1 MGSHHFGCDQSTC
14 WTSGV
19 IKVSATKRSQAVPPG
34 LVVTPAF
41 SLKEFG
47 MHLFAPFS
55 ELGAPFFFS
64 FYFVM
69 IDLLFIYIKKKKKG
83 KGKVCSSS

>member
-1 MGSHHFGCDQSTC
+1 
-14 WTSGV
+14 
-19 IKVSATKRSQAVPPG
+19 
-34 LVVTPAF
+34 VTPAF

>member
-1 MGSHHFGCDQSTC
+1 
-14 WTSGV
+14 
-19 IKVSATKRSQAVPPG
+19 
-34 LVVTPAF
+34 VTPAF

-69 IDLLFIYIKKKKKG
+69 IDLLFIYIKKKEKG
-83 KGKVCSSS
+83 KERFAHLLETHLALNEKK